1 MGLLVKLGWLLVT
14 LLIAGM
20 VLIVGV
26 FIAFWA
32 PDQPARELAERWA
45 PAPSQFIELQGMQV
59 HVRDEGPT
67 AEPSNATPILLLHG
81 TGASL
86 HTWDGWTAALKQQRR
101 VIRVDLPGFGL
112 TGPEP
117 NRNYSIERYAE
128 FVLAV
133 ADHYQ
138 LDQFHLA
145 GNSLG
150 GRIAWYTAALNP
162 QRVQRL
168 VLVDASGGYPLQ
180 AQSVP
185 LAFQI
190 ASNPMLSGMMNYI
203 LPRSVI
209 RRSVENVYGDP
220 SLVTDQQVDL
230 YFAMA
235 VRAGN
240 RQALAD
246 RFAQDPLDNPQLV
259 ARERAMIQQLR
270 QPTLILWGA
279 LDRLIPVHHADLY
292 AADLAHHQVHIFAEL
307 GHIPHEE
314 DPAATVAPVLT
325 FLAEEAAA
333 HE

>member
-1 MGLLVKLGWLLVT
+1 MGVLVKLGWLVLILLAAT
-14 LLIAGM
+14 ALLLIGAL
-20 VLIVGV
+20 V
-26 FIAFWA
+26 AFWA
-32 PDQPARELAERWA
+32 PDQPLRQLTQRWA
-45 PAPSQFIELQGMQV
+45 PPPSEFIDIQGMQV
-59 HVRDEGPT
+59 HVRDQW
-67 AEPSNATPILLLHG
+67 PSDENLNATPIILLHG

-86 HTWDGWTAALKQQRR
+86 HTWDGWTAALLQQRR

-117 NRNYSIERYAE
+117 QRNYSIDRYAD
-128 FVLAV
+128 FVMAV

-138 LDQFHLA
+138 LQQFHLA

-185 LAFQI
+185 LAFKI
-190 ASNPMLSGMMNYI
+190 ASNPLFSGLMNYV
-203 LPRSVI
+203 LPRAVI
-209 RRSVENVYGDP
+209 RSSVENVYGDP
-220 SLVTDQQVDL
+220 SLVSDELVDL

-235 VRAGN
+235 VRSGN
-240 RQALAD
+240 RQALRD
-246 RFAQDPLDNPQLV
+246 RFAQDPLDNPRVVQ
-259 ARERAMIQQLR
+259 REQAMIQQLQ

-279 LDRLIPVHHADLY
+279 LDRLIPIHHAHRY
-292 AADLAHHQVHIFAEL
+292 AADIDNHELHIFDTL

-314 DPAATVAPVLT
+314 DPATTVVPVLN
-325 FLAEEAAA
+325 FLAKEAAS
-333 HE
+333 HD

>member
-1 MGLLVKLGWLLVT
+1 MGVLTTLGGLLLILVAALLLVLIGT
-14 LLIAGM
+14 L
-20 VLIVGV
+20 V
-26 FIAFWA
+26 AFWA
-32 PDQPARELAERWA
+32 PDQSVHQLAERWA
-45 PAPSQFIELQGMQV
+45 SPPSEFIDLQGMQV
-59 HVRDEGPT
+59 HVRDQR
-67 AEPSNATPILLLHG
+67 PSHDKAAATPIILLHG

-86 HTWDGWTAALKQQRR
+86 HTWDGWTTALLEQRR

-117 NRNYSIERYAE
+117 QRNYSIDRYAD
-128 FVLAV
+128 FVMAV

-150 GRIAWYTAALNP
+150 GRIAWYTAAVNP
-162 QRVQRL
+162 ERVKRL

-185 LAFQI
+185 LAFKI
-190 ASNPMLSGMMNYI
+190 ASNPWFSGIMNYV
-203 LPRSVI
+203 LPRAVI
-209 RRSVENVYGDP
+209 RSSVENVYGDP
-220 SLVTDQQVDL
+220 SLVTEEIVDL

-240 RQALAD
+240 RQALRD

-259 ARERAMIQQLR
+259 QGEQAMIKQLQQ
-270 QPTLILWGA
+270 PALILWGA
-279 LDRLIPVHHADLY
+279 LDRLIPVSHAHQY
-292 AADLAHHQVHIFAEL
+292 AADIATHELHIFPTL

-314 DPAATVAPVLT
+314 DPGATVAPVLQ
-325 FLAEEAAA
+325 FLAEEVAS

>member
-1 MGLLVKLGWLLVT
+1 MSVLVKLGWLLVT
-14 LLIAGM
+14 LLVAAM
-20 VLIVGV
+20 VALLAA

-32 PDQPARELAERWA
+32 PDQSVRQLAERWA
-45 PAPSQFIELQGMQV
+45 PPPSQFIDLQGMQV
-59 HVRDEGPT
+59 HVRDEGPRADHSST
-67 AEPSNATPILLLHG
+67 IPIILLHG

-86 HTWDGWTAALKQQRR
+86 HTWDGWTEALVQQRR

-117 NRNYSIERYAE
+117 ERNYSMERYAE
-128 FVLAV
+128 FVIAV
-133 ADHYQ
+133 ADYYQ
-138 LDQFHLA
+138 LPQFHLG

-162 QRVQRL
+162 KRVQRL

-185 LAFQI
+185 LAFKI
-190 ASNPMLSGMMNYI
+190 ASNPLFSGMMNYI
-203 LPRSVI
+203 LPRAVI
-209 RRSVENVYGDP
+209 RSSVENVYGDP
-220 SLVTDQQVDL
+220 SLVSEDLVDL
-230 YFAMA
+230 YYAMA
-235 VRAGN
+235 VRSGN
-240 RQALAD
+240 RQALRD
-246 RFAQDPLDNPQLV
+246 RFAQDPLDNPQAV
-259 ARERAMIQQLR
+259 AREQAMIQRLQ

-279 LDRLIPVHHADLY
+279 LDRLIPVSHAHQY
-292 AADLAHHQVHIFAEL
+292 AADLQHHQLHIFAEL